1 MKTYSKQTNGSQHSI
16 PIRHKG
22 KNEFITFVKNYWREA
37 LAYFTTSDNELQAS
51 IEASNYFE
59 SGEVKLV
66 ETPEQQLIAEEKAA
80 KLAAELVDNVDNED
94 AENEVEELVDNED
107 AENEVEEL
115 VDNEDTENEVE
126 ELVDAEDA
134 KRVPE
139 ELEDTVDT
147 ENVAEETANKEITF
161 AEIDTFQ
168 EAKKILTAEPYNIT
182 RQSLT
187 TPERI
192 LKKAAEAGVTFPKL
206 EIK

>member
-16 PIRHKG
+16 PIRHNG
-22 KNEFITFVKNYWREA
+22 KNEFITFVKNYWREP

-51 IEASNYFE
+51 IEASTYFASE
-59 SGEVKLV
+59 EVKLV

-80 KLAAELVDNVDNED
+80 KLAAELVNNVDAKKEP
-94 AENEVEELVDNED
+94 EELVNAED
-107 AENEVEEL
+107 AKKEPEEL
-115 VDNEDTENEVE
+115 VNAEDTEKVVEAKDAEKVVE
-126 ELVDAEDA
+126 ELVDAKDVED
-134 KRVPE
+134 KPV
-139 ELEDTVDT
+139 
-147 ENVAEETANKEITF
+147 ETANKVTTF

-182 RQSLT
+182 RQLLT